1 MKRNGN
7 GKLWVYPLFLLY
19 PSEGSPSS
27 KFISSPPQ
35 HSGSPSKAWFL
46 GSLKGFFGSRRPSTP
61 QSSPTRQRSTKT
73 TASATIITAVFNNRN
88 LTSGDDSDIED
99 TSSPSKSSKGSR
111 YCSVNPLRS
120 TKQRNSMGNGKS
132 GQTTISV
139 RSSRR
144 GDTFDGAPPARR
156 GVGLRIAVGV
166 VKDVGVVG
174 PIEVP
179 VTVYLGAGL
188 RDSGGQQKQRSL
200 MRGPA
205 ASDVGAS
212 SRGAAYDCA
221 YACCA
226 LGSCGSWWKEAR
238 ENTRWNGSRPTAD
251 VCVCICSSHSPDV
264 AYEVPLGITSD
275 RFGLLSTTTTYTVT
289 TNSNPGWLIWM

>member
-1 MKRNGN
+1 MAPVVRLHRKARPHDS
-7 GKLWVYPLFLLY
+7 VARRPPPAP
-19 PSEGSPSS
+19 PSLPPSS
-27 KFISSPPQ
+27 TTEISPLATTRTSKTPALPPN
-35 HSGSPSKAWFL
+35 HP
-46 GSLKGFFGSRRPSTP
+46 R
-61 QSSPTRQRSTKT
+61 
-73 TASATIITAVFNNRN
+73 V
-88 LTSGDDSDIED
+88 
-99 TSSPSKSSKGSR
+99 SR

-144 GDTFDGAPPARR
+144 GDSFDGAPPARR

-174 PIEVP
+174 PTEVP